1 MDYEF
6 KQGMKYLWKIPQV
19 DQGVVNQVVNDFH
32 LSRPVAQ
39 TLVARGFA
47 EKSEIEDFLFASKEK
62 DVFDPAL
69 MKDAQKAVD
78 RLLLAIEKEE
88 KILIFGD
95 YDVDGITSSSLLL
108 MALLPLGAKINFYL
122 PNRVKDGYGISTKIV
137 NKAADNGYSV
147 IVTVDNGTTAF
158 EPAKL
163 AKERGVDLIITDHH
177 RPHAE
182 LPDAFALVNPHQEDC
197 KYPFKEFAGV
207 GVIFKVVSL
216 LYQQK
221 QMELPPKVVELLLF
235 GTVAD
240 VVPLMSEN
248 RYWVRYGLSHINK
261 HESYA
266 LSVLKKNSSFIKPL
280 VGSLD
285 VGFFLAPQLN
295 ALGRLDDPRQGVR
308 FLIGNDT
315 EEVDR
320 VGKVLYEMNQARKQV
335 ERSIIDE
342 IEHLIETKQID
353 VETENIVI
361 AASKNWPAGVIGLV
375 ASRIV
380 SKYGKPTL
388 LFHLT
393 KDGIAKGS
401 CRSIQEFN
409 MFDALTASKDLL
421 KTFGGHSL
429 AAGLSLKEKDIPELK
444 AALEKRLSEEL
455 TEFDLRQKLQLDT
468 EADLSDLN
476 DRCIKDMTHLEPF
489 GHKNHQPYFHIKDV
503 VLVQR
508 PTLMK
513 DLHVKCLIFS
523 EGVVKPLIFFNRPEL
538 FDFFLNRGDKSFDVA
553 AQVSQNYWNGKYSIQ
568 LMGVDVSV
576 NEDEKL

>member
-1 MDYEF
+1 MDYIF

-19 DQGVVNQVVNDFH
+19 DREKVNQVIGDFH

-47 EKSEIEDFLFASKEK
+47 EKAQVEDFLFSTKEK

-78 RLLLAIEKEE
+78 RLLKAIDKQE

-108 MALLPLGAKINFYL
+108 MALLPLGAKVNFYL
-122 PNRVKDGYGISTKIV
+122 PNRIKDGYGISTKIV

-147 IVTVDNGTTAF
+147 IVTVDNGVTAF

-177 RPHAE
+177 RPHDH
-182 LPDAFALVNPHQEDC
+182 LPDAYAVVNPQQQDC
-197 KYPFKEFAGV
+197 QYPFKDFAGV

-221 QMELPPKVVELLLF
+221 KMELPAKVVELLLF

-248 RYWVRYGLSHINK
+248 RYWVRHGLAHINK
-261 HESYA
+261 NESYA
-266 LSVLKKNSSFIKPL
+266 LSVLKKNSRFVKPA
-280 VGSLD
+280 VGSMD

-320 VGKVLYEMNQARKQV
+320 VGKVLYELNQARKDV
-335 ERSIIDE
+335 ERSIVQEIDQLIARGE
-342 IEHLIETKQID
+342 IDLSQ
-353 VETENIVI
+353 ENVVI
-361 AASKNWPAGVIGLV
+361 AASKSWPAGVIGLV

-401 CRSIQEFN
+401 CRSIPEFN
-409 MFDALTASKDLL
+409 MFDALTASKDILL
-421 KTFGGHSL
+421 TFGGHSL
-429 AAGLSLKEKDIPELK
+429 AAGLSLEAARIPELK
-444 AALEKRLSEEL
+444 AALEKMVSEQL
-455 TEFDLRQKLQLDT
+455 TEFDLKQKLSLDADAQL
-468 EADLSDLN
+468 ADFN
-476 DRCIKDMTHLEPF
+476 DRCMQDMSHLEPF
-489 GHKNHQPYFHIKDV
+489 GHKNHQPYFQIKDV

-513 DLHVKCLIFS
+513 DLHVKCLVFS
-523 EGVVKPLIFFNRPEL
+523 EGVIKPVVFFNRPEL
-538 FDFFLNRGDKSFDVA
+538 SEFFLNHGDKTFDIA
-553 AQVSQNYWNGKYSIQ
+553 AQVLQNYWNGKYSIELQ
-568 LMGVDVSV
+568 GIDVAV
-576 NEDEKL
+576 NEGEK

>member
-1 MDYEF
+1 MDYQF
-6 KQGMKYLWKIPQV
+6 KQGMKYLWKVPQV
-19 DQGVVNQVVNDFH
+19 EREKVNQVINDFH

-39 TLVARGFA
+39 TLVARGYA
-47 EKSEIEDFLFASKEK
+47 EKADIEDFLFSTEDK

-78 RLLLAIEKEE
+78 RLLLAIEKGE

-108 MALLPLGAKINFYL
+108 MALLPLGAKVNFYL

-147 IVTVDNGTTAF
+147 IVTVDNGVTAF

-163 AKERGVDLIITDHH
+163 AKERGIDLIITDHH

-182 LPDAFALVNPHQEDC
+182 LPDAFAVVNPQRDDC
-197 KYPFKEFAGV
+197 EYPFKYFAGV

-216 LYQQK
+216 LYKQK
-221 QMELPPKVVELLLF
+221 KQELPAKVVELLLF

-240 VVPLMSEN
+240 VVPLVSEN
-248 RYWVRYGLSHINK
+248 RYWVRHGLAHINK
-261 HESYA
+261 TESYA
-266 LSVLKKNSSFIKPL
+266 LSVLKKNSSFIKPA
-280 VGSLD
+280 VSSMD

-335 ERSIIDE
+335 ERSIVQE
-342 IEHLIETKQID
+342 IEQLIHSGQID
-353 VETENIVI
+353 IESENVVI
-361 AASKNWPAGVIGLV
+361 ASSAHWPAGVIGLV

-388 LFHLT
+388 LFHIT
-393 KDGIAKGS
+393 KDGVAKGS
-401 CRSIQEFN
+401 CRSIPEFN

-421 KTFGGHSL
+421 LTFGGHSL
-429 AAGLSLKEKDIPELK
+429 AAGLSLEQKNIPELK
-444 AALEKRLSEEL
+444 AALEKRVAEQL
-455 TEFDLRQKLQLDT
+455 TEFDLKQKLVLDAD
-468 EADLSDLN
+468 ADLADFN
-476 DRCIKDMTHLEPF
+476 DQFMKDMTHLEPF
-489 GHKNHQPYFHIKDV
+489 GHQNHQPYFQIKDV

-508 PTLMK
+508 PMLMK
-513 DLHVKCLIFS
+513 ELHVKCLVFS
-523 EGVVKPLIFFNRPEL
+523 EGVIKPVVFFNRPEL
-538 FDFFLNRGDKSFDVA
+538 FEFFLEHGDKKFDIA
-553 AQVSQNYWNGKYSIQ
+553 AQVLHNYWNGKFSIELQ
-568 LMGVDVSV
+568 GIDVAV
-576 NEDEKL
+576 REEE

>member
-1 MDYEF
+1 MNYEY
-6 KQGMKYLWKIPQV
+6 KQGMKYLWKMPQV
-19 DQGVVNQVVNDFH
+19 DQEKVNQAVNDFH

-39 TLVARGFA
+39 ALVARGFTT
-47 EKSEIEDFLFASKEK
+47 KSEIEDFLFVSKEK

-78 RLLLAIEKEE
+78 RLLLAIEKKE

-108 MALLPLGAKINFYL
+108 MALLPLGANVNFYL
-122 PNRVKDGYGISTKIV
+122 PNRVTDGYGISTKIV
-137 NKAADNGYSV
+137 KKAAENGYTV
-147 IVTVDNGTTAF
+147 MVTVDNGTTAF
-158 EPAKL
+158 EPAKK
-163 AKERGVDLIITDHH
+163 AKELGIDLIITDHH

-182 LPDAFALVNPHQEDC
+182 LPDVFALVNPHQEDC
-197 KYPFKEFAGV
+197 AYPFKEFAGV

-221 QMELPPKVVELLLF
+221 NIELPSKVVELLLF

-248 RYWVRYGLSHINK
+248 RYWVRHGLAHVNQ

-266 LSVLKKNSSFIKPL
+266 LSVLKRNSSFLKPK
-280 VGSLD
+280 VDSLD
-285 VGFFLAPQLN
+285 IGFFLAPQIN
-295 ALGRLDDPRQGVR
+295 ALGRLDDPRSGVR

-320 VGKVLYEMNQARKQV
+320 VGKVLFEMNQARKQV
-335 ERSIIDE
+335 ERSIVDE
-342 IEHLIETKQID
+342 IEQLIESKKINLA
-353 VETENIVI
+353 TENIII
-361 AASKNWPAGVIGLV
+361 AASQHWPAGVIGLV

-380 SKYGKPTL
+380 SKYGRPTL

-393 KDGIAKGS
+393 KDGLAKGS

-409 MFDALTASKDLL
+409 MFDALTESKNLL
-421 KTFGGHSL
+421 ITFGGHSL
-429 AAGLSLKEKDIPELK
+429 AAGLSLKASDVAELK
-444 AALEKRLSEEL
+444 AFLEEKIAREL
-455 TEFDLRQKLQLDT
+455 TDFDLQQKLQLDT

-476 DRCIKDMTHLEPF
+476 DRCISDMTHLEPF

-513 DLHVKCLIFS
+513 DLHVKCLLFS
-523 EGVVKPLIFFNRPEL
+523 AGVVKPVVFFNRPEL
-538 FDFFLNRGDKSFDVA
+538 FDFFLNHGDKSFDVVV
-553 AQVSQNYWNGKYSIQ
+553 QVSQNYWNEKYSIQ
-568 LMGVDVSV
+568 LMGIDIAVK
-576 NEDEKL
+576 EEKN

>member
-1 MDYEF
+1 MDYIF
-6 KQGMKYLWKIPQV
+6 KQGMKYLWKIPKV
-19 DQGVVNQVVNDFH
+19 DREQVNQVVNDFH
-32 LSRPVAQ
+32 LSRPIAQ

-47 EKSEIEDFLFASKEK
+47 QKAQVEDFLFSTKEK

-78 RLLLAIEKEE
+78 RLLEAIDKKE

-108 MALLPLGAKINFYL
+108 MALLPLGAKVNFYL

-137 NKAADNGYSV
+137 DKAANNGYSV
-147 IVTVDNGTTAF
+147 IVTVDNGVTAF

-177 RPHAE
+177 RPHDH
-182 LPDAFALVNPHQEDC
+182 LPDAYAIVNPQQEDC
-197 KYPFKEFAGV
+197 DYPFKDFAGV

-216 LYQQK
+216 LYEQK
-221 QMELPPKVVELLLF
+221 KMELPVKVVELLLF

-248 RYWVRYGLSHINK
+248 RYWVRHGLAHINK
-261 HESYA
+261 NESYA
-266 LSVLKKNSSFIKPL
+266 LSVLKKNSKFIKPA
-280 VGSLD
+280 VGSMD

-320 VGKVLYEMNQARKQV
+320 VGKVLYELNQARKNV
-335 ERSIIDE
+335 ERSIVQEIDQ
-342 IEHLIETKQID
+342 LIASGKID
-353 VETENIVI
+353 LSQENVVI
-361 AASKNWPAGVIGLV
+361 ASSPNWPAGVIGLV

-380 SKYGKPTL
+380 SKYGRPTL

-401 CRSIQEFN
+401 CRSIPEFN
-409 MFDALTASKDLL
+409 MFDALTASKDILL
-421 KTFGGHSL
+421 SFGGHSL
-429 AAGLSLKEKDIPELK
+429 AAGLSLEAARIPELK
-444 AALEKRLSEEL
+444 AALEKRVSEQL
-455 TEFDLRQKLQLDT
+455 TEFDLKQKLSLDADAQL
-468 EADLSDLN
+468 ADFN
-476 DRCIKDMTHLEPF
+476 DRCMQDMSHLEPF
-489 GHKNHQPYFHIKDV
+489 GHKNHQPYFQIKDV

-513 DLHVKCLIFS
+513 DLHVKCLVFS
-523 EGVVKPLIFFNRPEL
+523 EGVIKPVVFFNRPEL
-538 FDFFLNRGDKSFDVA
+538 FEFFLNHGDKTFDIA
-553 AQVSQNYWNGKYSIQ
+553 AQVLHNYWNGKYSIELQ
-568 LMGVDVSV
+568 GVDVAV
-576 NEDEKL
+576 TEGEK